1 MKTFLTVI
9 CTFAVMSLSAQ
20 DHFSG
25 INTSKRVGILNVSNN
40 PAEVTDLTSR
50 FETNLFSTSF
60 NISNN
65 IINLKDIN
73 ANNNIEDLI
82 FKSDKPVNLRIDAE
96 LYGPAF
102 AMRIKK
108 WGFGISTKAYAKM
121 NLVDIDPNLGDAIN
135 TTSSGDNTSVT
146 VSNDKNQRLNGT
158 TWGEVGFSIGR
169 QVYETEKHKV
179 SVGATFKLLF
189 PGSYANLAADKFSG
203 TINNNFG
210 DATLTNTTA
219 NLNIAYSGN
228 LANSF
233 TNFNDYSKSIF
244 GGLSGMAAD
253 IGVSYKLKDKDKG
266 YKIRTGAA
274 VRNMGGMTFKA
285 DNNSYTS
292 YKLSVQGSNAL
303 DLNQFKDINSLADIE
318 DTLLN
323 SGYLDKT
330 VKTNADFK
338 VKLPTVF
345 SAYAD
350 FKLISKFYVTLY
362 AQQKLGNDNNDNQI
376 TTQNIISITPRL
388 AFNNFEV
395 YSSWADNEI
404 SGTSG
409 GFGLRFCGF
418 YLGSSSV
425 ITALANNTKQGDFYL
440 GYQFGIGK

>member
-1 MKTFLTVI
+1 MKTILSVI

-25 INTSKRVGILNVSNN
+25 INTSKRTGILNVSNN

-50 FETNLFSTSF
+50 FETNLFATSF
-60 NISNN
+60 NVSNN

-73 ANNNIEDLI
+73 ANNNLEDLI
-82 FKSDKPVNLRIDAE
+82 FKGDKPVNLRIDAE

-158 TWGEVGFSIGR
+158 TWGEVGFSLGR
-169 QVYETEKHKV
+169 QIYETEKHKV

-323 SGYLDKT
+323 SGFLDKT

-350 FKLISKFYVTLY
+350 FKIISKFYVSLY
-362 AQQKLGNDNNDNQI
+362 TQQKLGNDNNDNQI
-376 TTQNIISITPRL
+376 TTQNIVSITPRI

-395 YSSWADNEI
+395 YSSWAENEI
-404 SGTSG
+404 SGTTG

-440 GYQFGIGK
+440 GFQFGIGK